1 MTNDY
6 CIIGGGISGLYLAYR
21 ILQREPR
28 CKIILLEKQSRFG
41 GRIFTGMMKSNK
53 TTASDKPNPNKD
65 LVPVS
70 AGAGRFSMHHRR
82 FVKLIR
88 EFGFENDAVELSDKT
103 TYHHINKT
111 SGHQEKIQRISQD
124 KLYTLIQQVV
134 RGSKHMKK
142 QELIDISFKE
152 LALHIL
158 SKEDVQYIIDSFG
171 YYSELVI
178 MNAWDCLRLMGELDV
193 QKNRFYALRGGYMGI
208 IDELVKRIR
217 KLGGICLAHAHV
229 SDVYEVDI
237 SRSSMNTRDT
247 KSHPQPLYCIEYD
260 DGKTNRQIYSRK
272 CIFALPTGI
281 LAKFRMFRPLRGL
294 LCESIVCAP
303 LCRIYATYAKTGN
316 AKTGNANAEVWFKGM
331 DRITTNNRVRM
342 IIPISEEDGVIMI
355 SYSDHHFAD
364 WWKSVYDKEGKR
376 GLKREIRTA
385 VSEAMGM
392 QIPDCIAIEMYHWT
406 CGVGYWRVGV
416 DSKKISKQ
424 LVQPFRDVDQNS
436 GIYISN
442 ENIAV
447 EGQQWMEGSLEIAE
461 NVLDLFHKNK

>member
-1 MTNDY
+1 MTFDY

-53 TTASDKPNPNKD
+53 TAASDKD

-88 EFGFENDAVELSDKT
+88 EFGLEKNAVELSDKT
-103 TYHHINKT
+103 MYHHINKT
-111 SGHQEKIQRISQD
+111 SGTSGHRGKIQRMPQE
-124 KLYTLIQQVV
+124 KLYSLIQQVV
-134 RGSKHMKK
+134 RGSKQMKK
-142 QELIDISFKE
+142 QELIDLSFKD
-152 LALHIL
+152 LALGIL
-158 SKEDVQYIIDSFG
+158 PKEDVQYIIDSFG

-178 MNAWDCLRLMGELDV
+178 MNAWDCIRLMSELDV

-217 KLGGICLAHAHV
+217 KLGCICLLHAHV
-229 SDVYEVDI
+229 SDVYEVDNL
-237 SRSSMNTRDT
+237 SMNTKET
-247 KSHPQPLYCIEYD
+247 TSHPQPLYCIEYE
-260 DGKTNRQIYSRK
+260 DGKINRQIYSQK
-272 CIFALPTGI
+272 CIFAVPTGI

-294 LCESIVCAP
+294 LRESIVCAP
-303 LCRIYATYAKTGN
+303 LCRIYATYAKTG
-316 AKTGNANAEVWFKGM
+316 NAEVWFKGM

-342 IIPISEEDGVIMI
+342 IIPISEEDGIIMI

-392 QIPDCIAIEMYHWT
+392 QIPDCIAIEIYHWS

-416 DSKKISKQ
+416 DSQKISKQ
-424 LVQPFRDVDQNS
+424 LVQPFFDVNKNS

-447 EGQQWMEGSLEIAE
+447 EGQQWIEGSLEIVE
-461 NVLDLFHKNK
+461 KVLEKMKL